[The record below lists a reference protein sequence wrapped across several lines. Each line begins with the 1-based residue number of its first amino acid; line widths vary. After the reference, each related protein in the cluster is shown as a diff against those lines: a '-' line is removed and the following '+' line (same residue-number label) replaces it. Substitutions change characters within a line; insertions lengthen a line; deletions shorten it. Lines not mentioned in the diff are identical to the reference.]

1 VQTWLKFLSP
11 GLRLDRVSS
20 VFGARTA
27 RPEMRGARRAR
38 VRMANCIFDQRGSVS
53 VEICVVGDSLRY
65 GERGR

>member
-1 VQTWLKFLSP
+1 M
-11 GLRLDRVSS
+11 DRVSS